1 MRRAIARHKLKQL
14 QGAKEDLESLLKINP
29 NHKKGKELFEEVNT
43 ELAKTATQL
52 VTSSGS
58 TNKRRI
64 KIEEVNEPVDETDDK
79 PVVNKELTSHDASSG
94 SHDAPKESHDT
105 PKGSA
110 PNVPDPKPVVTQPLP
125 VHVVKLKDQG
135 NKLFQAGQ
143 YGEALDCYSNAINS
157 VQRSEYLTYTVF
169 FRFLAKIKS

>member
-14 QGAKEDLESLLKINP
+14 EGAKKDLESLLKQNP

-43 ELAKTATQL
+43 ELAKTATQP

-64 KIEEVNEPVDETDDK
+64 KIEEVNEPIDETDDK
-79 PVVNKELTSHDASSG
+79 PVVNKEPTSHDASSG
-94 SHDAPKESHDT
+94 SHDT
-105 PKGSA
+105 PKGST
-110 PNVPDPKPVVTQPLP
+110 PDTLDSKPVVTQPLP

-157 VQRSEYLTYTVF
+157 VQRSKYLTCIFYF
-169 FRFLAKIKS
+169 YCYMFKL